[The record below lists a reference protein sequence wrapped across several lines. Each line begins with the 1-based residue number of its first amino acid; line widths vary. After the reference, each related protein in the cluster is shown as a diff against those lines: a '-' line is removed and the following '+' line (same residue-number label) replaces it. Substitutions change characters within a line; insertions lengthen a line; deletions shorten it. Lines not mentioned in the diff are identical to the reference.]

1 MKKSNTCG
9 WCHKPTDL
17 PEIFAAEVPILEW
30 MEEKINKYCD
40 ANNITREDLWGTH
53 SDWNQLDLDEGWEME
68 LLAYDEL
75 VATIKRKV
83 ICKECLTDD
92 DTLFK
97 KYYISPEDEDWGI
110 FLEGD

>member
-17 PEIFAAEVPILEW
+17 PEVFAAEVPILEW
-30 MEEKINKYCD
+30 MEEKIDIYCAGND
-40 ANNITREDLWGTH
+40 ISREELWGNQ
-53 SDWNQLDLDEGWEME
+53 SNWNELDLDEGWEME

-83 ICKECLTDD
+83 ICKECLIEDD
-92 DTLFK
+92 KLFK
-97 KYYISPEDEDWGI
+97 KYYIYPEDDI
-110 FLEGD
+110 DLYLEIE